1 MQIRGVWRPGPVR
14 AQGPTGLRGR
24 RWGSRRLSRWLPM
37 VSKGLRA
44 PDMGGAALA
53 GWVKAGLNAPGGSPG
68 GFKRPRMIPEAFDG
82 AILAA

>member
-1 MQIRGVWRPGPVR
+1 
-14 AQGPTGLRGR
+14 
-24 RWGSRRLSRWLPM
+24 M

-68 GFKRPRMIPEAFDG
+68 GFKPPRMIPEAFDG